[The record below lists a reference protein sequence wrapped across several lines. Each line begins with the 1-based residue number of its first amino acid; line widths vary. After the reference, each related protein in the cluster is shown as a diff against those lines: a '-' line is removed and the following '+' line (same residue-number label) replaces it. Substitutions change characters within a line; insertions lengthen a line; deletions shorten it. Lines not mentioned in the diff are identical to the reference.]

1 MDATLK
7 RADRQ
12 RSSKASEAAETAYR
26 IGDSDERP
34 WGGWAVLDV
43 GSGFIVKRIKVAP
56 GQRLSLQ
63 YHFHRA
69 EDWIIVDGRGVVEI
83 SGKPIEVGPGS
94 HVHIPATATHR
105 ISNTSDEVLT
115 FVEIQRGDILD
126 ETDIVRLSD
135 DYGR

>member
-1 MDATLK
+1 MDATAK
-7 RADRQ
+7 RVEHQ
-12 RSSKASEAAETAYR
+12 RSSSAVDGGETKYR
-26 IGDSDERP
+26 VGDKDNRP
-34 WGGWAVLDV
+34 WGAWAVLDV
-43 GSGFIVKRIKVAP
+43 GSGFIVKRIHVSP

-69 EDWIIVDGRGVVEI
+69 EDWIIIAGRGIVEI
-83 SGKPIEVGPGS
+83 SGKPIEVGPGV